1 MASMRAIDHGRIK
14 AVASPERYVY
24 FDDLSGVFVSN
35 RLRSALIDNEM
46 AKLSPK
52 GLKYSRA
59 QLKTLKEDNLC

>member
-1 MASMRAIDHGRIK
+1 MASMRAIDRGQIK

-59 QLKTLKEDNLC
+59 QLKTLKDQNLC

>member
-1 MASMRAIDHGRIK
+1 MRTIEGGRIK
-14 AVASPERYVY
+14 AVASPEWYVY

-59 QLKTLKEDNLC
+59 QLKTLKDQNLC